1 MDDKKISWKS
11 EATFLGIIFD
21 SKLTWKKHIDKI
33 VDRCKKRLNIMR
45 CLTGQSWGCGK
56 ETLMLFYRCA
66 IRSVMEFGC
75 EAFDS
80 ASESQ
85 KQRLEKIQYS
95 ALKTACGAMV
105 GTSLAALQIECGD
118 PPLDIRRKMLI
129 TNLAT
134 KTKII
139 PNHPTKDVFVPPR
152 GQEGVKWRWFFHRKV
167 KEAEHPAA
175 KRTAALNKIVD
186 KFNPVPLTPSLTPPW
201 KLIPPLFN
209 EGLVGLKKDDPSI
222 VQRAKELIATYTDS
236 RHMYT
241 DASKIDNVAA
251 VGIYIPEKDMKIAK
265 RVTNDVSIYT
275 AELTAIKCG
284 LEWMAQP
291 DGPHKI
297 ALFTDSYSSMI
308 SLKNSANAQ
317 KSALVESVLTLASN
331 LSKEGKTIT
340 LIWVPSHVGIRGNE
354 MADCLAKEATKH
366 PEIEIEIMPE
376 IFDIKRTIR
385 RELLNEW
392 QTRWDSAQES
402 RHYWS
407 LEKKVS
413 NKIKFKT
420 TNRKKEVIISRLRL
434 GKCRLKQN
442 LKRMNLHE
450 TGLCETCGT
459 EETIEHWLLHCKE
472 TTQLGMELGNF
483 CKRIQK
489 PTTLQTILN
498 SEICH
503 DIIYKW
509 IQNNPKKL

>member
-1 MDDKKISWKS
+1 M
-11 EATFLGIIFD
+11 
-21 SKLTWKKHIDKI
+21 
-33 VDRCKKRLNIMR
+33 
-45 CLTGQSWGCGK
+45 
-56 ETLMLFYRCA
+56 
-66 IRSVMEFGC
+66 
-75 EAFDS
+75 
-80 ASESQ
+80 
-85 KQRLEKIQYS
+85 
-95 ALKTACGAMV
+95 
-105 GTSLAALQIECGD
+105 
-118 PPLDIRRKMLI
+118 
-129 TNLAT
+129 
-134 KTKII
+134 
-139 PNHPTKDVFVPPR
+139 
-152 GQEGVKWRWFFHRKV
+152 
-167 KEAEHPAA
+167 
-175 KRTAALNKIVD
+175 
-186 KFNPVPLTPSLTPPW
+186 
-201 KLIPPLFN
+201 
-209 EGLVGLKKDDPSI
+209 
-222 VQRAKELIATYTDS
+222 
-236 RHMYT
+236 
-241 DASKIDNVAA
+241 
-251 VGIYIPEKDMKIAK
+251 
-265 RVTNDVSIYT
+265 
-275 AELTAIKCG
+275 
-284 LEWMAQP
+284 
-291 DGPHKI
+291 
-297 ALFTDSYSSMI
+297 
-308 SLKNSANAQ
+308 
-317 KSALVESVLTLASN
+317 
-331 LSKEGKTIT
+331 
-340 LIWVPSHVGIRGNE
+340 GIRGNE

-459 EETIEHWLLHCKE
+459 EETIEHWLLHCEE

-509 IQNNPKKL
+509 IQNNPKEL